1 MPNKETMIYLDE
13 EGKEVDLRKE
23 KIKTILGQIPSY
35 FIQVLILLYIIS
47 SFVNKDYLWGFWG
60 IFGFF
65 LTILP
70 LILKRSYK
78 ITLPW
83 ELNLLIFLPLLLHI
97 GGTVREW
104 YDLFY
109 PFYDKFAHLISSMA
123 VAVFGF
129 ISVIII
135 DHYVDSIKIENKY
148 FLAFFVVIFTV
159 TMGVFWEIGE
169 FLSDMFFGTSTQPSL
184 ADTMWDLIV
193 DLAGGVIIAIL
204 GTYYS
209 TNVSRERF
217 VDRLIPKKNEK
228 EKDIRDLDLQQ
239 KKLINNYNKR

>member
-1 MPNKETMIYLDE
+1 MA
-13 EGKEVDLRKE
+13 GKESVDLDDEKNNLDVRRE
-23 KIKTILGQIPSY
+23 KIRSIVGQIPSY
-35 FIQVLILLYIIS
+35 FIQALILVYIIS
-47 SFVNKDYLWGFWG
+47 SFLNKDYLWGVWG

-70 LILKRSYK
+70 LILKKSYS
-78 ITLPW
+78 ISLPW
-83 ELNLLIFLPLLLHI
+83 ELNFLIFFPLLLHM

-135 DHYVDSIKIENKY
+135 DHYVESIKIENKY

-169 FLSDMFFGTSTQPSL
+169 FLSDMFFMTNTQPSL

-193 DLAGGVIIAIL
+193 DLAGGVIIAVL

-217 VDRLIPKKNEK
+217 LDKFKIERNETEK
-228 EKDIRDLDLQQ
+228 EIHDLEHQQ
-239 KKLINNYNKR
+239 KS

>member
-1 MPNKETMIYLDE
+1 MDSNKRD
-13 EGKEVDLRKE
+13 
-23 KIKTILGQIPSY
+23 KIKSIVRQIPSY
-35 FIQVLILLYIIS
+35 LIQISILLYIIS
-47 SFVNKDYLWGFWG
+47 SFLNKDYLWGFWG

-70 LILKRSYK
+70 LILKKSYK
-78 ITLPW
+78 ISLPW
-83 ELNLLIFLPLLLHI
+83 ELSFLILLPLLLHM

-104 YDLFY
+104 YDIFY

-123 VAVFGF
+123 VAIFGF

-169 FLSDMFFGTSTQPSL
+169 FLSDMFFMTNTQPSL

-193 DLAGGVIIAIL
+193 DLAGGVIIAVL

-209 TNVSRERF
+209 TKVSRERF
-217 VDRLIPKKNEK
+217 INKLKIEKNKVEQ
-228 EKDIRDLDLQQ
+228 EAYEIEYQ
-239 KKLINNYNKR
+239 

>member
-1 MPNKETMIYLDE
+1 MIYLDE
-13 EGKEVDLRKE
+13 EEKEIDLRKE

-35 FIQVLILLYIIS
+35 LIQVLILLYIIS
-47 SFVNKDYLWGFWG
+47 SFVNKDYLWGVWG

-70 LILKRSYK
+70 LILKKSYS
-78 ITLPW
+78 ISLPW
-83 ELNLLIFLPLLLHI
+83 ELNFLIFFPLLLHM

-135 DHYVDSIKIENKY
+135 DHYVESIKIENKY

-169 FLSDMFFGTSTQPSL
+169 FLSDMFFMTNTQPSL

-193 DLAGGVIIAIL
+193 DLAGGVIIAVL

-217 VDRLIPKKNEK
+217 LDKFKIERNETEK
-228 EKDIRDLDLQQ
+228 EIHDLEHQQ
-239 KKLINNYNKR
+239 KS

>member
-1 MPNKETMIYLDE
+1 MLD
-13 EGKEVDLRKE
+13 KKMTDLNEDKNNPDLEKE
-23 KIKTILGQIPSY
+23 KIKSIVKQIPSY
-35 FIQVLILLYIIS
+35 LIQALILLYIIS
-47 SFVNKDYLWGFWG
+47 SFLNKDYLWGFWG

-70 LILKRSYK
+70 LILKKSYK
-78 ITLPW
+78 ISLPW
-83 ELNLLIFLPLLLHI
+83 ELNLLILFPLLLHM
-97 GGTVREW
+97 GGIVREW

-123 VAVFGF
+123 IAIFGF

-135 DHYVDSIKIENKY
+135 DHYVDSINIENKY

-169 FLSDMFFGTSTQPSL
+169 FLSDMFFGTSIQPSL

-193 DLAGGVIIAIL
+193 DLAGGVIIAVL

-217 VDRLIPKKNEK
+217 IDRFKIEKNKTDEDSHNVETSIK
-228 EKDIRDLDLQQ
+228 
-239 KKLINNYNKR
+239 